1 MKKILLPILG
11 LLAINFAGA
20 NAQEYAV
27 KQNKFK
33 DNWFLEAKVGASM
46 SLASD
51 WNFDSALKD
60 VTSPYVGL
68 SFGKYFSPLI
78 GARIEVG
85 GWQLK
90 NKFNMQG
97 LTADPLKSNFI
108 QTNFD
113 LMFNLMNAF
122 GKVKVDRTFDLYGI
136 MGVGYM
142 RHLGF
147 VNGVEDYGYA
157 SDDMSG
163 SKNYVNTKLALQ
175 GQFHVSKAVDI
186 NLEVSAN
193 FITNSF
199 IASSRKFTGYV
210 NAMAGVAYKFK
221 KRGFELGEVVEPG
234 LVASLNDEI
243 NKQRG
248 IVADNEKEINNL
260 KNQIKDYQDE
270 NALLNQKLKDSKTN
284 TSNVTKNEIVITYR
298 IGKTDVSKEQLVS
311 IYNVAQMLKENPN
324 ATVEIN
330 AYADAKTGSAKRN
343 KYLTEKR
350 AETIVK
356 ILTENYGIAENRIS
370 SKAYGSDSQIYDNND
385 WNRVAVVIVK

>member
-1 MKKILLPILG
+1 MTALLTLT
-11 LLAINFAGA
+11 AAS
-20 NAQEYAV
+20 AQEYAV

-46 SLASD
+46 FMASD

-60 VTSPYVGL
+60 VTTPYVGL

-85 GWQLK
+85 AWQLK
-90 NKFNMQG
+90 NKFNSS
-97 LTADPLKSNFI
+97 AYNIENPLKANFI

-122 GKVKVDRTFDLYGI
+122 GKVKVDRKFDLYGI
-136 MGVGYM
+136 LGIGYM

-147 VNGVEDYGYA
+147 VNGVEDYA
-157 SDDMSG
+157 LANNEVAG
-163 SKNYVNTKLALQ
+163 SKNFVNTKLALQ

-186 NLEVSAN
+186 NLEVSGN
-193 FITNSF
+193 FIDNSF
-199 IASSRKFTGYV
+199 LLSNRKFAGYV

-248 IVADNEKEINNL
+248 VIDGNEKEINDL
-260 KNQIKDYQDE
+260 KNQIKDYKDE
-270 NALLNQKLKDSKTN
+270 NAALAQKLAESEKNQGSKL
-284 TSNVTKNEIVITYR
+284 KNEVVITYR

-311 IYNVAQMLKENPN
+311 LYNVAQMLKENPETN
-324 ATVEIN
+324 VDIK

-356 ILTENYGIAENRIS
+356 ILTENYGIESSRITS
-370 SKAYGSDSQIYDNND
+370 TACGSDSQIYDNND
-385 WNRVAVVIVK
+385 WNRVAVIVVE

>member
-1 MKKILLPILG
+1 MKKILVALSAL
-11 LLAINFAGA
+11 FVMTMA

-27 KQNKFK
+27 KQSKFK
-33 DNWFLEAKVGASM
+33 DDWFLEAKVGASM
-46 SLASD
+46 FLASD

-68 SFGKYFSPLI
+68 AFGKYFNPVI
-78 GARIEVG
+78 GARVEVG
-85 GWQLK
+85 AWQLK
-90 NKFNMQG
+90 NKFNSNSCNID
-97 LTADPLKSNFI
+97 DPLKANFI

-122 GKVKVDRTFDLYGI
+122 GKVKVDRKFDLYGI
-136 MGVGYM
+136 LGIGYM

-147 VNGVEDYGYA
+147 VNGVEDYALA
-157 SDDMSG
+157 SDKLGG
-163 SKNYVNTKLALQ
+163 SKNFVNTKLALQ
-175 GQFHVSKAVDI
+175 GQFHVTKAVDV
-186 NLEVSAN
+186 NLEVSGN
-193 FITNSF
+193 FIDNSF
-199 IASSRKFTGYV
+199 MLSNRKFAGYV

-243 NKQRG
+243 NKQRSVIDG
-248 IVADNEKEINNL
+248 NEREISDL
-260 KNQIKDYQDE
+260 KNQLKDYRNE
-270 NALLNQKLKDSKTN
+270 NAALNQKLAESEKNKAAEL
-284 TSNVTKNEIVITYR
+284 KNEVVITYR

-311 IYNVAQMLKENPN
+311 LYNVAQMLKENPETN
-324 ATVEIN
+324 VDIK

-356 ILTENYGIAENRIS
+356 ILTENYGIDSNRITS
-370 SKAYGSDSQIYDNND
+370 TAYGSDSQIYDNND
-385 WNRVAVVIVK
+385 WNRIAVIVVK

>member
-1 MKKILLPILG
+1 MKRILLALTA
-11 LLAINFAGA
+11 LLTLTAAS
-20 NAQEYAV
+20 AQEYAV

-46 SLASD
+46 FMASD

-60 VTSPYVGL
+60 VTTPYVGL

-85 GWQLK
+85 AWQLK
-90 NKFNMQG
+90 NKFNSS
-97 LTADPLKSNFI
+97 AYNIENPLKANFI

-122 GKVKVDRTFDLYGI
+122 GKVKVDRKFDLYGI
-136 MGVGYM
+136 LGIGYM

-147 VNGVEDYGYA
+147 VNGVEDYA
-157 SDDMSG
+157 LANNEVAG
-163 SKNYVNTKLALQ
+163 SKNFVNTKLALQ

-186 NLEVSAN
+186 NLEVSGN
-193 FITNSF
+193 FIDNSF
-199 IASSRKFTGYV
+199 LLSNRKFAGYV

-248 IVADNEKEINNL
+248 VIDGNEKEINDL
-260 KNQIKDYQDE
+260 KNQIKDYKDE
-270 NALLNQKLKDSKTN
+270 NAALAQKLAESEKNQGSKL
-284 TSNVTKNEIVITYR
+284 KNEVVITYR

-311 IYNVAQMLKENPN
+311 LYNVAQMLKENPE
-324 ATVEIN
+324 TSVDIK

-356 ILTENYGIAENRIS
+356 ILTENYGIESSRITS
-370 SKAYGSDSQIYDNND
+370 TACGSDSQIYDNND
-385 WNRVAVVIVK
+385 WNRVAVIVVE